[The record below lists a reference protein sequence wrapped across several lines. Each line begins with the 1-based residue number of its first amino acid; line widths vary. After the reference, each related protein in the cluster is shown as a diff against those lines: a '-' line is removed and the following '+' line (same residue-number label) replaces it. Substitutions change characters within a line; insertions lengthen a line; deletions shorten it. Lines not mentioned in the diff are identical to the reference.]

1 MDFEL
6 ALSHITLFN
15 LYCGSNPL
23 YELDYLKLQVTE
35 NPNATDLNNKE
46 FISCNKAVQ
55 SEDDLGLVNSVV
67 QLYFLGLMFLLC
79 FHLYSWCIV
88 LPFLRSSH
96 GCKMAAIVLQVI
108 CRYHKI

>member
-1 MDFEL
+1 MGFEL
-6 ALSHITLFN
+6 ALSHIILFH
-15 LYCGSNPL
+15 LYCGSNHL

-46 FISCNKAVQ
+46 FISRNKEVQ
-55 SEDDLGLVNSVV
+55 SEDVLGLVNSVV
-67 QLYFLGLMFLLC
+67 QLCPLGLMFLLS

-88 LPFLRSSH
+88 LSFLRSSH
-96 GCKMAAIVLQVI
+96 GCKMVLEVI